1 MTKQHYETIIELL
14 ADKVK
19 EQENKIAIQNVQL
32 SILREE
38 LAKAEQ
44 YKTKADE
51 SKTLEIR

>member
-1 MTKQHYETIIELL
+1 MKDKHYETIIELL

-19 EQENKIAIQNVQL
+19 EQENTITIQNVQL

-44 YKTKADE
+44 YKIKADKT
-51 SKTLEIR
+51 KTLEIR